1 MLASVVYIWLCHVLC
16 SLALPVSE
24 SEPPPGNALLRT
36 VYQFPN
42 DTWVENL
49 AMRSNGNLLVTLIQS
64 PEVWE
69 INPNREPPDAHLVF
83 RFPDAISALG
93 IAEIEP
99 DVFAVNVGNW
109 SDITDSPTVG
119 SWSIWSLDLR
129 RWNKD
134 ATRYGPEGHGCVTA
148 KNIGDISEA
157 VFLNGLSTLPR
168 SPSLLMVA
176 DSGAGV
182 IYRFD
187 WRTGE
192 YSTAIDNHAL
202 KTNRSDPI
210 ALGVNG
216 VHVPAFAP
224 DVLYATNSLKR
235 PTFFR
240 IPIDPFDGSQVGD
253 VEVIL
258 ESPTFP
264 ENGGGAADDFALDDN
279 GHAWIT
285 SDPSNTLYRVS
296 LQSGAVEVIARG
308 ANTSVVA
315 GLTSCLFGITEA
327 DKIRGRL
334 FVVTNGGLAS
344 PPSTGIVGGKVLAL
358 NTVDLQIRQ

>member
-1 MLASVVYIWLCHVLC
+1 
-16 SLALPVSE
+16 
-24 SEPPPGNALLRT
+24 
-36 VYQFPN
+36 
-42 DTWVENL
+42 
-49 AMRSNGNLLVTLIQS
+49 MRSNGNLLVTLIQS

-69 INPNREPPDAHLVF
+69 INPNVEPPDAHLVF

-109 SDITDSPTVG
+109 SDVSDSPQIG

-129 RWNKD
+129 GRNND
-134 ATRYGPEGHGCVTA
+134 ATRYKTRSHGCVTA
-148 KNIGDISEA
+148 KQIGHIPEA
-157 VFLNGLSTLPR
+157 VFLNGLSVLPR
-168 SPSLLMVA
+168 SPGLLMAA

-192 YSTAIDNHAL
+192 YSTAIDNAAL
-202 KTNRSDPI
+202 KPNHSIPI
-210 ALGVNG
+210 ELGVNG
-216 VHVPAFAP
+216 IHVAASAP

-240 IPIDPFDGSQVGD
+240 IPINPLDGSQVGSIEIIVD
-253 VEVIL
+253 
-258 ESPTFP
+258 SPPFQ
-264 ENGGGAADDFALDDN
+264 ENEGGAADDFALDN
-279 GHAWIT
+279 NAHAWIT

-296 LQSGAVEVIARG
+296 LKSGSVEIIAGG
-308 ANTSVVA
+308 ANSSIVA
-315 GLTSCLFGITEA
+315 GLTSCIFGVTEA

-334 FVVTNGGLAS
+334 FIVTNGGLAY
-344 PPSTGIVGGKVLAL
+344 PPSSGIVGGKVLAL
-358 NTVDLQIRQ
+358 DTADLQIRQ